1 MTDDTVHNPTA
12 LTRCIHHG
20 RGQHHGGR
28 TLGLGADLHNRVPV
42 PSNDE
47 FRCLRDD
54 AEVAKYGLLDARE
67 MADSARKSAAAVTEA
82 DERTR
87 RGSRGWWSVY
97 ASLRLLRSLGPSRTS
112 LHALVQDLVPV
123 FVNVVDRG
131 CRTLSRH
138 RRAEKVRRDI
148 RWQVSLTAPDIER
161 RAQTHSDRYIERVN
175 VSMYAKTPKGT
186 KI

>member
-112 LHALVQDLVPV
+112 LHGIVQELVPV
-123 FVNVVDRG
+123 VVSVVDSR
-131 CRTLSRH
+131 CRNSSR
-138 RRAEKVRRDI
+138 RRKEGKVRRKI
-148 RWQVSLTAPDIER
+148 RDQVSLKSPDIER
-161 RAQTHSDRYIERVN
+161 RVQTHSGRYV
-175 VSMYAKTPKGT
+175 
-186 KI
+186 